1 MNVMETAL
9 ITDPVTIFAVLSG
22 ILALIFWLSTM
33 EAFKGFFEKL
43 PPVIWAY
50 FIPMFL
56 TTGGVL
62 PESNDVYGLMSSVLL
77 PMALFLLMIS
87 VDVPAIL
94 KLGRIALIMMVTGT
108 VGIVLGGPIAYLIF
122 KGGLPADAWKGFA
135 TLSGS
140 WIGGTANLLFIK
152 DTVGMS
158 DAMLGPVIIVDTV
171 VGYGW
176 MGILLLFSTMQERFD
191 RWVGADTSL
200 MDATS
205 AKLEEVET
213 ERRPSTTADLAI
225 LLGMALFVTVAI
237 RAVSPLVDEVVNSD
251 FIGASTWA
259 ILIVVTLGLALS
271 FTSFRKLEEV
281 GASRMGFVA
290 LYLLLTSIGA
300 RANLAA
306 IVDAPLFLLAG
317 MVWIAIHVTLLLI
330 VAKIIRAPLFFVALG
345 SLANIGGA
353 ASAPVVA
360 SVYRSSMTSVGLLMA
375 VSGYILGIY
384 AALGAAWLLELASR
398 L

>member
-1 MNVMETAL
+1 MNTAL
-9 ITDPVTIFAVLSG
+9 ISDPITVFAVLTG
-22 ILALIFWLSTM
+22 ILAMIFWLSTQD
-33 EAFKGFFEKL
+33 ALKSFFERL

-56 TTGGVL
+56 TTAGVL
-62 PESNDVYGLMSSVLL
+62 PESNDVYGLMSALLL

-94 KLGRIALIMMVTGT
+94 KLGRVALIMMITGT
-108 VGIVLGGPIAYLIF
+108 VGIVIGGPVAYLMF
-122 KGGLPADAWKGFA
+122 KGALPENAWQAFA

-140 WIGGTANLLFIK
+140 WIGGTANMLFIK

-176 MGILLLFSTMQERFD
+176 MGILLLFTTMQERFD
-191 RWVGADTSL
+191 KWIGADTSL

-205 AKLEEVET
+205 ARLEEVET

-225 LLGMALFVTVAI
+225 LIGMALMVTVII
-237 RAVSPLVDEVVNSD
+237 RGIAPQISAFVGSS

-259 ILIVVTLGLALS
+259 ILIIVSVGLALS
-271 FTSFRKLEEV
+271 FTPLRKMEEV
-281 GASRMGFVA
+281 GASRIGFLA

-300 RANLAA
+300 RANLTA
-306 IVDAPLFLLAG
+306 IMDAPVFLLAG
-317 MVWIAIHVTLLLI
+317 VVWISIHVGLLLLM
-330 VAKIIRAPLFFVALG
+330 ARIIKAPLFFVATG
-345 SLANIGGA
+345 SMANIGGA

-375 VSGYILGIY
+375 VAGYILGIY
-384 AALGAAWLLELASR
+384 AALGAAWLLEFASN

>member
-1 MNVMETAL
+1 MFMTTA
-9 ITDPVTIFAVLSG
+9 G
-22 ILALIFWLSTM
+22 I
-33 EAFKGFFEKL
+33 
-43 PPVIWAY
+43 
-50 FIPMFL
+50 
-56 TTGGVL
+56 L
-62 PESNDVYGLMSSVLL
+62 PESNATYGLMSSLLL

-94 KLGRIALIMMVTGT
+94 RLGRVALIMMVTGT
-108 VGIVLGGPIAYLIF
+108 VGIVLGGPISYLIF
-122 KGGLPADAWKGFA
+122 KGALPADAWQAFA

-140 WIGGTANLLFIK
+140 WIGGTANMLFIK

-176 MGILLLFSTMQERFD
+176 MGVLLLFTNMQERFD
-191 RWVGADTSL
+191 KWVGADTSL

-205 AKLEEVET
+205 ARLAEVET
-213 ERRPSTTADLAI
+213 TRRPSSVADLA
-225 LLGMALFVTVAI
+225 LLFGLAIAVTIAVKAI
-237 RAVSPLVDEVVNSD
+237 APIVNDAVSSD
-251 FIGASTWA
+251 FIGTSTWA
-259 ILIVVTLGLALS
+259 ILIIVTVGLGFS
-271 FTSFRKLEEV
+271 FTKMRNLEEV
-281 GASRMGFVA
+281 GASRMGFLA

-306 IVDAPLFLLAG
+306 VVDAPIFLLAG
-317 MVWIAIHVTLLLI
+317 LVWIMIHIGLLVLVAYLI
-330 VAKIIRAPLFFVALG
+330 KAPLFFVATG

-384 AALGAAWLLELASR
+384 AALGAAWLLEYAST

>member
-1 MNVMETAL
+1 MNNAFL
-9 ITDPVTIFAVLSG
+9 SDPVTIFAVLSG
-22 ILALIFWLSTM
+22 ILAFIFWLSTLPVL
-33 EAFKGFFEKL
+33 KGFFERL

-56 TTGGVL
+56 TTAGVL
-62 PESNDVYGLMSSVLL
+62 PENNAVYGLMASLLL

-108 VGIVLGGPIAYLIF
+108 VGIVLGGPIAYLMF
-122 KGGLPADAWKGFA
+122 KGALPENAWQGFA

-191 RWVGADTSL
+191 KWIGADTSL

-205 AKLEEVET
+205 ARLEEVET
-213 ERRPSTTADLAI
+213 ERRPSTTADLSI
-225 LLGMALFVTVAI
+225 LIGMALIVTVAVQGI
-237 RAVSPLVDEVVNSD
+237 SPHVAAFAGSK
-251 FIGASTWA
+251 FIGTSTWA
-259 ILIVVTLGLALS
+259 ILIIVTFGLALS
-271 FTSFRKLEEV
+271 FTPLRKLEEV
-281 GASRMGFVA
+281 GASRLGFVA

-300 RANLAA
+300 RANLTA
-306 IVDAPLFLLAG
+306 IMDAPVFLLAG
-317 MVWIAIHVTLLLI
+317 IVWIAIHVGLLLLM
-330 VAKIIRAPLFFVALG
+330 ARIIKAPLFFVATG
-345 SLANIGGA
+345 SMANIGGA

-360 SVYRSSMTSVGLLMA
+360 SVFRSSMTSVGLLMA
-375 VSGYILGIY
+375 IAGYILGIY
-384 AALGAAWLLELASR
+384 AALVAAWLLEYASK